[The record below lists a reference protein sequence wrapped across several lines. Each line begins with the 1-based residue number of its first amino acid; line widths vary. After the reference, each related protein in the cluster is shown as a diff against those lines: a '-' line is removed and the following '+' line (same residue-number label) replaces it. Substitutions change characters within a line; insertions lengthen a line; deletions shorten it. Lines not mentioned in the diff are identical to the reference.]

1 MQVGSSWQLVIAGVE
16 AWGYCGAAFESLG
29 GIRAARKIPFWLFS
43 ARMASDT
50 CADALLLKAVCSFAC
65 RVGACC
71 VMAVVDYDV
80 VRADAARAAEEKV
93 GVVRGLVSK
102 LGKAQRAAEAT
113 LDMCHKRCAG
123 K

>member
-1 MQVGSSWQLVIAGVE
+1 MVVQRQDGQRHMRRCAVLF
-16 AWGYCGAAFESLG
+16 AW
-29 GIRAARKIPFWLFS
+29 
-43 ARMASDT
+43 
-50 CADALLLKAVCSFAC
+50 

>member
-1 MQVGSSWQLVIAGVE
+1 
-16 AWGYCGAAFESLG
+16 
-29 GIRAARKIPFWLFS
+29 
-43 ARMASDT
+43 
-50 CADALLLKAVCSFAC
+50 
-65 RVGACC
+65 
-71 VMAVVDYDV
+71 MAVVDYDV